1 MDEFKGKV
9 FEAAF
14 KLLKERNELLAEELK
29 SLDQSIHEDT
39 KSSAGDKYETGRE
52 MIRQEIGKVENQFKQ
67 NKVFLMEITHLFEN
81 EKSHP
86 KISEGSLLQWGE
98 DWLFI
103 SVSIG
108 QIEVADKKV
117 FFLSKNSPL
126 GQELLGKKKL
136 DSVSFRGKTKV
147 IKELL

>member
-1 MDEFKGKV
+1 MKEFKEQV

-29 SLDQSIHEDT
+29 SLDHSIHEDT

-52 MIRQEIGKVENQFKQ
+52 MIRQEIGKVDNQFKQ
-67 NKVFLMEITHLFEN
+67 NKVFLMEISHLYEN
-81 EKSHP
+81 EKPNS

-108 QIEVADKKV
+108 QIDVADKKV

-126 GQELLGKKKL
+126 GQELLGKEKL
-136 DSVSFRGKTKV
+136 DSVSFRGKTKI
-147 IKELL
+147 IKEHF